1 MGIEID
7 LLRNYPRANRDLT
20 SRQAEKTEEVRSIA
34 REFGKEFFD
43 GDRKYGYGGF
53 HYNPRFWS
61 PVIPDFEEHFGD
73 LTAKTVLDVGC
84 GKGFLLFD
92 LLRLRPGVQVAGID
106 LSRYAIDN
114 AKEEVR
120 HLVSVADAKA
130 LPFASKSFDLVISI
144 NTIHNLELSDCKEA
158 LREIGRVSKGQSF
171 ITVDAYRNKEEKERM
186 WAWNLTAKTILST
199 DDWKALFD
207 EVGYRG
213 DYFWFIP

>member
-7 LLRNYPRANRDLT
+7 LLRNYPRANRDLA
-20 SRQAEKTEEVRSIA
+20 SRQAEKTEEVRAIA
-34 REFGKEFFD
+34 REFGQEFFD

-61 PVIPDFEEHFGD
+61 PVITDFEEHFGD

-92 LLRLRPGVQVAGID
+92 LLRLRPGVQVTGID
-106 LSRYAIDN
+106 ISKYAIEN
-114 AKEEVR
+114 AKKEVR

-130 LPFASKSFDLVISI
+130 LPFAKASFDLVISI
-144 NTIHNLELSDCKEA
+144 NTIHNLALSECKEA
-158 LREIGRVSKGQSF
+158 LREISRVSKGQSF
-171 ITVDAYRNKEEKERM
+171 ITVDAYRNEEERERM

-199 DDWKALFD
+199 EDWKALFE